1 MQVFSY
7 LVVIKF
13 ALMIRYTSQ
22 HQIELFEFEHPFE
35 VEPDK
40 NNRWVKLSKL
50 LLQINDLLL
59 ESIIFLFQ
67 YVYCFFDISKKRLK
81 TNELKVNIKELLTN

>member
-35 VEPDK
+35 VELDK

-50 LLQINDLLL
+50 LPWDRLV
-59 ESIIFLFQ
+59 SI
-67 YVYCFFDISKKRLK
+67 YS
-81 TNELKVNIKELLTN
+81 